1 MLGHLNLN
9 NHMIEKIER
18 LDNLTQLRELHLAS
32 NCISKIEGLDCLVR
46 LTVLNLSG
54 NLIESLPSS
63 LFKKL
68 RELRVFHIAHN
79 KLGSVSIGI
88 LRPRHCGSI

>member
-1 MLGHLNLN
+1 
-9 NHMIEKIER
+9 MIEKIER

-32 NCISKIEGLDCLVR
+32 NCISKIEGLDCLVH

-68 RELRVFHIAHN
+68 RELQVFHITHN
-79 KLGSVSIGI
+79 KLGSVSISI
-88 LRPRHCGSI
+88 L

>member
-1 MLGHLNLN
+1 MLWHLNLN

-32 NCISKIEGLDCLVR
+32 NCISKIEGLDCLVH

-68 RELRVFHIAHN
+68 RELQVFHIAHN

-88 LRPRHCGSI
+88 LRPRRFGSI